1 MTDTSASHNPA
12 PEPTH
17 SEPPVPTR
25 ARTSRFGLWGYLGGA
40 LLLGALGAGAVGAW
54 HWSGQDGSLQRVL
67 KLAQPWTPTALH
79 IDGVSGSV
87 RHGGAIAQV
96 RWQAEGL
103 TVEVQGL
110 RWTLSGTDTA
120 SALWALWRD
129 QRLPLSTLHAEQ
141 VQVRDERP
149 PQASQPPPPLLWPWV
164 QQADVD
170 WSVGELQVSG
180 STPVRLSAQGQYRYQ
195 REGAA
200 NTSGHSAQAEHHLHL
215 DRLDWAEGRYHGQ
228 VRLSEGESR
237 NLQATLGGAV
247 SVTLPNGRPE
257 PLTVQAT
264 LQGKLPAT
272 ADHTVP
278 DWALQLNART
288 AAGDAGPGLSL
299 NAALQPW
306 HPSTPLVRAQAQ
318 WQTLDLAWL
327 WPQAPRTQLSGSAQI
342 SPDDTALAVDLRL
355 LNQRPGPADQGLL
368 PVQDARVKARW
379 QAPTL
384 TIAQADIGAGG
395 GRLQLQ
401 GRWSQ
406 DGSPWSG
413 QLQMRAVSLQALWG
427 GLPAEPVSAD
437 ASASATPQGVRLSA
451 SASLPR
457 EGQAQVL
464 RGEGLWHTQ
473 GPEAGRVDVDNAWLR
488 WRGLALDAQGQW
500 HGARQQLQGELDLT
514 LDGNRVQAKGNASP
528 QGGQGR
534 WQLQLPQLHTLQSS
548 WQRWS
553 ALPVLSRQL
562 PPLTLPS
569 LQGAL
574 QGEGQWSGAWPQL
587 AWQARWTAQ
596 DLAVGGVPFT
606 SPSLSLDLQG
616 QGASARW
623 HWQGQHRHSA
633 QPWRTEARG
642 DWRLDGAHQ
651 MSLQSLQVAAQA
663 GERWALQLAQAW
675 SLSAEPSAKGWSVQ
689 ADNARWTLRHGEATQ
704 PAELHWSELRWGPQG
719 LVSQGGWRGLP
730 LAWADAAHRS
740 WQQLSGAGASS
751 GASPGPLAQAGLGGD
766 LSLQGQWR
774 LRLGA
779 DPQASEALLSIE
791 RERGDLRVDLPGLN
805 AEQRQAGV
813 DTLALRWT
821 LQQGHS
827 QLKAQWDSRRMG
839 RASAEASTP
848 LRLTWPLASDT
859 WPADSP
865 LSGRLQ
871 ADLPDLTLWQSLAP
885 PGWRAQGRLQLSAQL
900 GGSRARPDWSGK
912 VLGQDLGLTSVVN
925 GLRFEQ
931 GELQAR
937 LQGDR
942 LQVQRLRIHGA
953 GGPEAGGTLSAQG
966 EATWTTEQG
975 QRVPLIQLQAQAERL
990 RVSNR
995 PDQKLSISG
1004 QTDALLQGQRLRL
1017 RGDIRATEALFVLP
1031 DDSGP
1036 QLGSDVVVRGGRV
1049 GSAAQTSGSG
1059 GNSPAK
1065 PLIPDVLVKLDLGDR
1080 FEVRGRGLQTRLAGQ
1095 LQLRSTEQLPTPRV
1109 QGEVRTVGGSYR
1121 AYGQDLRIQTGVLRF
1136 AGPFDDPTLDILA
1149 VRSHT
1154 DAGIDSVGVQVRG
1167 SAQAP
1172 RATLVSEPNL
1182 PDSEKLA
1189 WLVLGRPATG
1199 AGAEAAILQQAA
1211 LALLLGQGGGPGGD
1225 IALRLGLDELNL
1237 RGPREQAD
1245 GSTQAASLTLGKRL
1259 SSKLYLSYEH
1269 SLGGTLGT
1277 LSMLY
1282 DLSRRLSLRAQAG
1295 NTQAVDLIFT
1305 LRYD

>member
-1 MTDTSASHNPA
+1 MTDHTASHSTA
-12 PEPTH
+12 PEPT
-17 SEPPVPTR
+17 PPAGPPPAPQR
-25 ARTSRFGLWGYLGGA
+25 RRFGLWGTLSGA

-54 HWSGQDGSLQRVL
+54 HWSGQDGSLQRAL
-67 KLAQPWTPTALH
+67 ELAQPWTPAALH
-79 IDGVSGSV
+79 IDGASGSV

-103 TVEVQGL
+103 TVEVQDL

-120 SALWALWRD
+120 SALWALWRSR
-129 QRLPLSTLHAEQ
+129 QLPLNALHAER

-149 PQASQPPPPLLWPWV
+149 PQPSQAPPPLLWPWV
-164 QQADVD
+164 QHADTR

-180 STPVRLSAQGQYRYQ
+180 ATLVRLSAQGRYRYQ
-195 REGAA
+195 RATAPHTASDPGD
-200 NTSGHSAQAEHHLHL
+200 AEHHLQL
-215 DRLDWAEGRYHGQ
+215 DRLDWAEGQYQGRLQ
-228 VRLSEGESR
+228 LSEGQQR
-237 NLQATLGGAV
+237 TLQATLRGAV
-247 SVTLPNGRPE
+247 NVTLPNGRPE
-257 PLTVQAT
+257 PLAVQASLNGT
-264 LQGKLPAT
+264 LPTQAGQV
-272 ADHTVP
+272 VP

-288 AAGDAGPGLSL
+288 AAGDAGPGLNL
-299 NAALQPW
+299 NAGLQPW
-306 HPSTPLVRAQAQ
+306 HPNTPLVQAQAQ
-318 WQTLDLAWL
+318 WRTLDLAWL
-327 WPQAPRTQLSGSAQI
+327 WPQAPRTQLDGSARVT
-342 SPDDTALAVDLRL
+342 PDGPALAVDLTLR
-355 LNQRPGPADQGLL
+355 NQRPGPADQGLL
-368 PVQDARVKARW
+368 PLQDGEVQARW

-384 TIAQADIGAGG
+384 TITQADIGAGG

-401 GRWSQ
+401 GQWNQ

-457 EGQAQVL
+457 EGQTQVL

-473 GPEAGRVDVDNAWLR
+473 GIEAGRIDIDNAWLR

-500 HGARQQLQGELDLT
+500 HGARQRVQGQLDLV
-514 LDGNRVQAKGNASP
+514 LDGNRMQAQGQWSP
-528 QGGQGR
+528 QGGQGQ
-534 WQLQLPQLHTLQSS
+534 WTLKLPQLHTLQSS
-548 WQRWS
+548 WQRWA
-553 ALPVLSRQL
+553 ALPLLSRHL

-587 AWQARWTAQ
+587 AWQARWAAHN
-596 DLAVGGVPFT
+596 LAVGGVPFT
-606 SPSLSLDLQG
+606 SPTLALDVQG

-623 HWQGQHRHSA
+623 HWQGQHRHDT
-633 QPWRTEARG
+633 QTWRTEAQG
-642 DWRLDGAHQ
+642 DWRLDGGHQ
-651 MSLQSLQVAAQA
+651 LVLQTLQVASQA
-663 GERWALQLAQAW
+663 GERWVLQLAQPW
-675 SLSAEPSAKGWSVQ
+675 TLQAEPSASGWSVQ
-689 ADNARWTLRHGEATQ
+689 ADNARWTVRHGEATQ

-719 LVSQGGWRGLP
+719 LSSQGGWRGLP

-740 WQQLSGAGASS
+740 WQRLSGASARS

-774 LRLGA
+774 VRLGA
-779 DPQASEALLSIE
+779 DPLASEALLSIE
-791 RERGDLRVDLPGLN
+791 RERGDLRVDLPGLS
-805 AEQRQAGV
+805 AEQRQAGI

-821 LQQGHS
+821 LQQGQS
-827 QLKAQWDSRRMG
+827 QLKAQWASRRMG
-839 RASAEASTP
+839 RASADASTP
-848 LRLTWPLASDT
+848 LRLTWPLANDT
-859 WPADSP
+859 WPASSP
-865 LSGRLQ
+865 ISGRLQ

-885 PGWRAQGRLQLSAQL
+885 PGWRAQGQLQLKAQL
-900 GGSRARPDWSGK
+900 GGSRAQPDWSGD

-942 LQVQRLRIHGA
+942 LQVQRLRIYGA
-953 GGPEAGGTLSAQG
+953 GGPEVGGTLTAQG
-966 EATWTTEQG
+966 EASWTTEQG
-975 QRVPLIQLQAQAERL
+975 QRVPLIQLQVQAERL

-1004 QTDALLQGQRLRL
+1004 STDARLQGQRLHL

-1031 DDSGP
+1031 DESGP

-1049 GSAAQTSGSG
+1049 GSAAQAGGGG
-1059 GNSPAK
+1059 GNSQAK

-1080 FEVRGRGLQTRLAGQ
+1080 FEVRGRGLQARLAGQ

-1154 DAGIDSVGVQVRG
+1154 DAGIDWVGVQVNG

-1282 DLSRRLSLRAQAG
+1282 DLSRRLTLRAQAG
-1295 NTQAVDLIFT
+1295 NTQAIDLIFT